1 MRIVIRHHR
10 LPKRSISVSDDEM
23 TDEYKILLAGWLK
36 GHAEA
41 IAFIETV
48 YCVIHTCDDLTD
60 RDKTV
65 MTNEV
70 QDSYWHALIELP
82 RNAFYI
88 ANFALLNGT
97 LQLAYLN
104 WQIANRMEVDD
115 VLNGKEIAYTLR
127 SSYVDLVTICAWIL
141 GGKEWAVQVGYA
153 SRLHAGH
160 EGLDA
165 YKVALTRERRAPAM
179 VEG

>member
-1 MRIVIRHHR
+1 
-10 LPKRSISVSDDEM
+10 M
-23 TDEYKILLAGWLK
+23 TADYRALLTTWLK
-36 GHAEA
+36 GHPDA

-48 YCVIHTCDDLTD
+48 YSVIHTCDDLTD
-60 RDKTV
+60 RDKPVLT
-65 MTNEV
+65 TDV
-70 QDSYWHALIELP
+70 QASYWHALIELP
-82 RNAFYI
+82 RNTFYI

-104 WQIANRMEVDD
+104 WQIANRMEVDE
-115 VLNGKEIAYTLR
+115 VPNGKEIAYTLR
-127 SSYVDLVTICAWIL
+127 SSYVDLVTMCAWIL
-141 GGKEWAVQVGYA
+141 GGMEWAVQVGYE

-165 YKVALTRERRAPAM
+165 YKVALTGEHRVTAM